1 MSPVAKSTKIF
12 ALVVLLVAGQVTV
25 EPLYAQAECGVERDV
40 STQALDEAVWKQLNS
55 IYEDVG
61 EENYDEAY
69 QDLQKLVGRAG
80 RDKYLQAILSQ
91 ALAQV
96 EWARE
101 NFDSA
106 LQHFER
112 AVALNTL
119 PNQAHFALMYQI
131 AQLYAMKERYDEA
144 LERLDLWFCMS
155 PAEEITSAAYV
166 LEASI
171 YAEKKDFAAA
181 LKAIE
186 QAIAMDDE
194 PRESWYQLKLASHY
208 ELEQFPQVAETLET
222 MIVHWPDKKVYWT
235 QLSQIYF
242 KLKQDDKA
250 LAVQALAYR
259 RGMLDKQSDLIY
271 LSSLYSNAEVP
282 YKAADV
288 LQQGIED
295 GIVEPSERHWTL
307 VADNWYAADE
317 LEKALAAFEK
327 AGRAAD
333 DGGID
338 LRRGYILT
346 DLERWQ
352 DAREAMN
359 QALEKGGISERK
371 TGEAYLL
378 RGMAGF
384 NLGDIESATADWTRA
399 RRYDSTREAAQQ
411 WINHMREEQRRR
423 AS

>member
-1 MSPVAKSTKIF
+1 MFPAEPGTKLF
-12 ALVVLLVAGQVTV
+12 AQIALLVAGLVLAG
-25 EPLYAQAECGVERDV
+25 PLPAQAECGVERNV
-40 STQALDEAVWKQLNS
+40 TAQALEEFTWKQLNS

-61 EENYDEAY
+61 EEKYDEAY
-69 QDLQKLVGRAG
+69 QDLQKLMERAG

-106 LQHFER
+106 LRYFER
-112 AVALNTL
+112 AVALDTL
-119 PNQAHFALMYQI
+119 PDQIHFALMYQI
-131 AQLYAMKERYDEA
+131 AQLYFMKERYDAA
-144 LERLDLWFCMS
+144 LERLDLWFCRS

-166 LEASI
+166 LKASI

-181 LKAIE
+181 LEAIE
-186 QAIAMDDE
+186 QAIAMEDE
-194 PRESWYQLKLASHY
+194 PREPWYQLKLASHY
-208 ELEQFPQVAETLET
+208 ELEQFPEVAETLET
-222 MIVHWPDKKVYWT
+222 MIVHWPDKKVFWT
-235 QLSQIYF
+235 QLSQIHF

-250 LAVQALAYR
+250 LAVQALAHR
-259 RGMLDKQSDLIY
+259 RGMLDKQSEILY
-271 LSSLYSNAEVP
+271 LANLYSNAELP

-295 GIVEPSERHWTL
+295 GIVEPTERYWTI
-307 VADNWYAADE
+307 VADNWYAAEE

-333 DGGID
+333 DGSID

-352 DAREAMN
+352 DAREAMS
-359 QALEKGGISERK
+359 QALDKGGISERK
-371 TGEAYLL
+371 IGEAYLL
-378 RGMAGF
+378 RGMAWF
-384 NLGDIESATADWTRA
+384 NLGDSESAAADWTRA

-411 WINHMREEQRRR
+411 WLNHMREEQRRR